1 MLHLRSFLLTVCLL
15 FATGWHAT
23 GHAQSTSPLPSHPG
37 YVDVEQVESWFGAP
51 ASIQVDLQG
60 SLLDLVAQSSRS
72 EGDLSAMID
81 GLAAIQVRG
90 FSMSEANPEEITRR
104 TEDFAQRLENTGWRR
119 VLYVRDGAEVA
130 RVFLRPDPDSD
141 GDRIAGLTV
150 LAVDPSDEAVLIN
163 VVGPISPDQLQ
174 RLGSSLHIESLRDI
188 KTQPE
193 Q

>member
-1 MLHLRSFLLTVCLL
+1 
-15 FATGWHAT
+15 
-23 GHAQSTSPLPSHPG
+23 
-37 YVDVEQVESWFGAP
+37 
-51 ASIQVDLQG
+51 
-60 SLLDLVAQSSRS
+60 
-72 EGDLSAMID
+72 
-81 GLAAIQVRG
+81 
-90 FSMSEANPEEITRR
+90 MSEVNAEEITRR
-104 TEDFAQRLENTGWRR
+104 TDAFAQRLEAEGWRR

-174 RLGSSLHIESLRDI
+174 QLGSSLHIESLRDI
-188 KTQPE
+188 KTHSE

>member
-1 MLHLRSFLLTVCLL
+1 MLRLRSFLLPVCLL
-15 FATGWHAT
+15 VAAGWTAPA
-23 GHAQSTSPLPSHPG
+23 HAQGASPLPAHPG
-37 YVDVEQVESWFGAP
+37 YVNIEEVESWFGTP

-60 SLLDLVAQSSRS
+60 SLLDLIAQSSRS
-72 EGDLSAMID
+72 DGDLSEIVD

-90 FSMSEANPEEITRR
+90 FPMSEVNAEEITRR
-104 TEDFAQRLENTGWRR
+104 TDAFAQRLEEEGWRR

-163 VVGPISPDQLQ
+163 VVGPIPPDQLQ
-174 RLGSSLHIESLRDI
+174 RLGAGLQIESLRDI

>member
-1 MLHLRSFLLTVCLL
+1 MPRLRSLLLPVCLL
-15 FATGWHAT
+15 LAAGWTAPA
-23 GHAQSTSPLPSHPG
+23 HAQGASPLPSHPG
-37 YVDVEQVESWFGAP
+37 YINIEEVESWFGTP

-60 SLLDLVAQSSRS
+60 SLLDLIAQSSRS
-72 EGDLSAMID
+72 DGDLSEIVD

-90 FSMSEANPEEITRR
+90 FPMDGVNAEEITRR
-104 TEDFAQRLENTGWRR
+104 TETFAQRLEDEGWRR

-141 GDRIAGLTV
+141 DRIAGLTV

-163 VVGPISPDQLQ
+163 VVGPIPPDQLQ
-174 RLGSSLHIESLRDI
+174 RLGAGLQIESLRDI

>member
-1 MLHLRSFLLTVCLL
+1 MLRLRSLLLPVCLL
-15 FATGWHAT
+15 LAASWTA
-23 GHAQSTSPLPSHPG
+23 HAQGTSPLPSHPG
-37 YVDVEQVESWFGAP
+37 YVNIEEVESWFGAP

-60 SLLDLVAQSSRS
+60 SLLDLIAQSSRS
-72 EGDLSAMID
+72 DGNLSEIVD

-90 FSMSEANPEEITRR
+90 FPMDGVNAEEITRR
-104 TEDFAQRLENTGWRR
+104 TEAFAQRLEDEGWRR
-119 VLYVRDGAEVA
+119 VLYLRDGAEVA

-141 GDRIAGLTV
+141 DDRIAGLTV

-174 RLGSSLHIESLRDI
+174 RLGAGLQIESLRDI